1 MIQIHV
7 LKLGSHLQAGSF
19 EEFARTRY
27 LPSLQA
33 PDGYEGELLGARLLR
48 RQRTLDS
55 EPLDIGTEFLLVCDW
70 SGGAANGL
78 PKVGDVTVQR
88 LFEVYDARVTSLGSF
103 ETVAGGTVKG

>member
-1 MIQIHV
+1 MIQIHM

-33 PDGYEGELLGARLLR
+33 PDGCDGELLGARLLR

-55 EPLDIGTEFLLVCDW
+55 EALDIGTEFLLVCDW
-70 SGGAANGL
+70 SGAANGL
-78 PKVGDVTVQR
+78 PAVGDATVQR

-103 ETVAGGTVKG
+103 ETVMAGTDKG